1 MGRIRRTIVALTLAT
16 AAAMAV
22 AGPAVAGMATTPL
35 IAKHLKLA
43 GRMRG

>member
-1 MGRIRRTIVALTLAT
+1 MMGRIRRTIVALTLAT

-35 IAKHLKLA
+35 
-43 GRMRG
+43 